1 NIGSEHLVGLAG
13 TGAASGL
20 AVGHF
25 EWLACLIL
33 LLLGWL
39 FVPFYLRSGVYTM
52 PEFLERRFNPAARAY
67 FSWVSVIG
75 YVLTKISVTLFAGGI
90 VMRAVTG
97 LDLWTSAGVLIV
109 VTGLYTIAGGLRA
122 VIYTEVMQALILI
135 VGSAALAAVGLAAV
149 GGWSG
154 LAARVPADFFS
165 MWKPASHPDFPW
177 TGIVFGAPILG
188 VWYWCT
194 DQHIVQ
200 RVLAARNVA
209 EARSGTIF
217 AGFLKILPVFIFVL
231 PGIIAAALYADVRGG
246 AADTAY
252 PALVTRLLPAGFK
265 GLVLAGMLA
274 ALMSSLA
281 SAFNSCSTLL
291 TWDVYRK
298 LRPGASEARLVA
310 VGRLTTVGLVGLGLA
325 WIPFMKYVSP
335 QLYIYLQSV
344 QAYIAP
350 PIAACFLLG
359 VLYPRLNGAG
369 ALAALWTGL
378 VLGMARLV
386 LELARGR
393 LPRGTLWAWFATVNF
408 LHFAA
413 LLFVLCAAI
422 LVAVSLATA
431 PPEPERVAGLTV
443 AGGRAAAPVPA
454 PAPVAAV
461 GVARAYD
468 PARDLGA
475 LFPDVQLAGLFR
487 DSKTFVDAR
496 PLLDPADIA
505 ARYAAARTAPGFS
518 LAAFVH
524 RYFALPPSPVD
535 TFRADTAQTME
546 AHLRALWPVLTRAPP
561 PDSGA
566 LSSLL
571 PLPRPYVVPGGRFRE
586 IYYWDSYFTML
597 GLVAS
602 DRVDLVRDML
612 DNFAYLV
619 RR

>member
-1 NIGSEHLVGLAG
+1 MTALHPFDLVVIAGYFLVLLGIGYWAARREKNVSADYFLASRDVGWLAVGASLFASNIGSEHLVGLAG

-25 EWLACLIL
+25 EWLACFML

-52 PEFLERRFNPAARAY
+52 PEFLERRFNPAARWY
-67 FSWVSVIG
+67 FTWVSIVG
-75 YVLTKISVTLFAGGI
+75 YVLTKISVTLFAGGV

-97 LDLWTSAGVLIV
+97 WSVWTSAVILIV
-109 VTGLYTIAGGLRA
+109 VTGLYTVLGGLRA
-122 VIYTEVMQALILI
+122 VIYTEVMQAVVLI
-135 VGSAALAAVGLAAV
+135 VGSAALALLGLAAV

-154 LAARVPADFFS
+154 LHARVPADFFS

-177 TGIVFGAPILG
+177 TGIIFGAPILG

-200 RVLAARNVA
+200 RVLAARNVSA
-209 EARSGTIF
+209 ARRGTIF

-231 PGIIAAALYADVRGG
+231 PGIIAAALYSDIRGG

-298 LRPGASEARLVA
+298 LRPDASEQRLVA
-310 VGRLTTVGLVGLGLA
+310 VGRATTVILVVLGLL

-359 VLYPRLNGAG
+359 IMSPRLNGRGANA
-369 ALAALWTGL
+369 ALATGF
-378 VLGMARLV
+378 VFGAGRLG
-386 LELARGR
+386 LELAKAH
-393 LPRGTLWAWFATVNF
+393 LPGGTVWSWIAGINF

-413 LLFVLCAAI
+413 LLFVLCTAI
-422 LVAVSLATA
+422 LVVVSLAT
-431 PPEPERVAGLTV
+431 PP
-443 AGGRAAAPVPA
+443 PA
-454 PAPVAAV
+454 PARVA
-461 GVARAYD
+461 
-468 PARDLGA
+468 DLT
-475 LFPDVQLAGLFR
+475 L
-487 DSKTFVDAR
+487 
-496 PLLDPADIA
+496 
-505 ARYAAARTAPGFS
+505 
-518 LAAFVH
+518 
-524 RYFALPPSPVD
+524 
-535 TFRADTAQTME
+535 QT
-546 AHLRALWPVLTRAPP
+546 VAPP
-561 PDSGA
+561 PSDASETAPRERRLLVA
-566 LSSLL
+566 LSLL
-571 PLPRPYVVPGGRFRE
+571 LAAVIGVLWIVFR
-586 IYYWDSYFTML
+586 
-597 GLVAS
+597 
-602 DRVDLVRDML
+602 
-612 DNFAYLV
+612 
-619 RR
+619 

>member
-1 NIGSEHLVGLAG
+1 MTSLHLFDLLVIAAYFLVLLGIGWWAARREKNVSSDYFLASRDVGWLAVGASLFASNIGSEHLVGLAG

-33 LLLGWL
+33 LLLGWV

-52 PEFLERRFNPAARAY
+52 PEFLERRFNPAARWY
-67 FSWVSVIG
+67 FSWVSIVG
-75 YVLTKISVTLFAGGI
+75 YVLTKISVTLFAGGV

-97 LDLWTSAGVLIV
+97 LDMWTSAGVLIV
-109 VTGLYTIAGGLRA
+109 VTGIYTIFGGLRA
-122 VIYTEVMQALILI
+122 VIYTEVMQAVVLI
-135 VGSAALAAVGLAAV
+135 VGSAALLLVGMNAV
-149 GGWSG
+149 GGWNG
-154 LAARVPADFFS
+154 LEARVPPDFFS
-165 MWKPASHPDFPW
+165 MWKPVNHPDFPW

-200 RVLAARNVA
+200 RVLAARNVS
-209 EARSGTIF
+209 EARRGTLF

-298 LRPGASEARLVA
+298 LRPGASEQRLVT
-310 VGRLTTVGLVGLGLA
+310 VGRLTTVLLVGLGLL

-350 PIAACFLLG
+350 PVAACFLLG
-359 VLYPRLNGAG
+359 ILSPRLNGAG
-369 ALAALWTGL
+369 AITALLVGFVLGALRLGLELGKAHLAA
-378 VLGMARLV
+378 
-386 LELARGR
+386 
-393 LPRGTLWAWFATVNF
+393 GTAWAWLAGINF

-413 LLFVLCAAI
+413 LLFVLCALI
-422 LVAVSLATA
+422 LIVVSLATP
-431 PPEPERVAGLTV
+431 PPEAARVADLTYATV
-443 AGGRAAAPVPA
+443 APGAAAPVA
-454 PAPVAAV
+454 PRERRVSVAV
-461 GVARAYD
+461 SV
-468 PARDLGA
+468 
-475 LFPDVQLAGLFR
+475 V
-487 DSKTFVDAR
+487 
-496 PLLDPADIA
+496 
-505 ARYAAARTAPGFS
+505 
-518 LAAFVH
+518 LAATIGVLW
-524 RYFALPPSPVD
+524 YV
-535 TFRADTAQTME
+535 FR
-546 AHLRALWPVLTRAPP
+546 
-561 PDSGA
+561 
-566 LSSLL
+566 
-571 PLPRPYVVPGGRFRE
+571 
-586 IYYWDSYFTML
+586 
-597 GLVAS
+597 
-602 DRVDLVRDML
+602 
-612 DNFAYLV
+612 
-619 RR
+619 